1 MAEEPGTELAARESP
16 AAPAERRL
24 HRARIVQIA
33 LGCVWIL
40 DAALQFQP
48 KMFTQDF
55 VTHAIA
61 PNALGQP
68 TPLAWSI
75 TNLANFIARDV
86 GVWNALFATLQLL
99 IGVGL
104 LFRRTVRPAIVVMA
118 IWAFGVW
125 WLGEGFG
132 GLLSDTASPLMGAP
146 GAVVLYPLIG
156 ILVWPRDDRDEK
168 VRPGIA
174 SSAAASGPLGVN
186 GPLYAWSGFWLL
198 SAALWLFPAN
208 RSGGAARSMVAS
220 MASGEPSWYAHF
232 LTSVAHALPSS
243 GSGLAWTFAVVSL
256 VVGLGP
262 LISRRPLPFL
272 ALGALVQLVF
282 WVTGMA
288 LGGMLTGLGTD
299 PNIAPLVILLAVA
312 MVPTLSAVPD
322 ESPGWELAMR
332 HPVASAVTSG
342 AAFAVLLL
350 GATYPIGAAT
360 AAASASGRPSSSTTS
375 STSAMAGM
383 DAPSS
388 HSGHSGD
395 TLSMPGMAGAA
406 DPDWHY
412 TGPALPQQEVSV
424 LTTVFNETEAG
435 HKMQTPDC
443 DKMPTGAQMEAAMQ
457 LVQTTSA
464 AVSQFKNLSVA
475 KADGY
480 VPITD
485 TRYPVVHYLKASY
498 MNNQDV
504 LDPNAVQS
512 LVYASTP
519 YGPVLVAAMYLMPS
533 VGQNGPMPGG
543 CLTQWHAHTNL
554 CEGGATGLISGFQS
568 GGQCAN
574 GESPLVTP
582 VMLHVWQV
590 PVPGGPLAMDPTDQQ
605 VVEAAV
611 MAQQEGQAPVTPG
624 AQVPSVNG
632 AFGT

>member
-1 MAEEPGTELAARESP
+1 M
-16 AAPAERRL
+16 
-24 HRARIVQIA
+24 
-33 LGCVWIL
+33 
-40 DAALQFQP
+40 
-48 KMFTQDF
+48 
-55 VTHAIA
+55 
-61 PNALGQP
+61 
-68 TPLAWSI
+68 
-75 TNLANFIARDV
+75 
-86 GVWNALFATLQLL
+86 GVWNVLFATLQLL

-146 GAVVLYPLIG
+146 GAVVFYPLIG

-299 PNIAPLVILLAVA
+299 PNIAPLVVLLAVA

-322 ESPGWELAMR
+322 ESPG
-332 HPVASAVTSG
+332 SG
-342 AAFAVLLL
+342 ARHAPSRGFGGDL
-350 GATYPIGAAT
+350 GSRLRR
-360 AAASASGRPSSSTTS
+360 AAAGRHLPDRGRDGGRLGVGSPSSSTTS

-395 TLSMPGMAGAA
+395 TLSMPGMAGR
-406 DPDWHY
+406 PI
-412 TGPALPQQEVSV
+412 
-424 LTTVFNETEAG
+424 
-435 HKMQTPDC
+435 
-443 DKMPTGAQMEAAMQ
+443 PTG
-457 LVQTTSA
+457 TTPA
-464 AVSQFKNLSVA
+464 R
-475 KADGY
+475 
-480 VPITD
+480 PC
-485 TRYPVVHYLKASY
+485 
-498 MNNQDV
+498 
-504 LDPNAVQS
+504 
-512 LVYASTP
+512 
-519 YGPVLVAAMYLMPS
+519 PS
-533 VGQNGPMPGG
+533 RRSR
-543 CLTQWHAHTNL
+543 C
-554 CEGGATGLISGFQS
+554 
-568 GGQCAN
+568 
-574 GESPLVTP
+574 
-582 VMLHVWQV
+582 
-590 PVPGGPLAMDPTDQQ
+590 
-605 VVEAAV
+605 
-611 MAQQEGQAPVTPG
+611 
-624 AQVPSVNG
+624 
-632 AFGT
+632 